1 MPASLP
7 SPPPPREIDDRRVA
21 EPLRRAFG
29 IEVCDQ
35 HPDLV
40 EFRDNGA
47 AELHKIA
54 GGTGQTLMTKAL

>member
-1 MPASLP
+1 MLIVGVLAGVPAGFQ
-7 SPPPPREIDDRRVA
+7 
-21 EPLRRAFG
+21 RAFG

-40 EFRDNGA
+40 EFRDDGA

-54 GGTGQTLMTKAL
+54 GGKG